1 MWFFWWIKTTFLPW
15 FARVFTKLWFPPK
28 TVWNAVFFA
37 FGIKQPTNIANMLGS
52 WLRGFSLNLRKHIFG
67 RSNLRKHILVE
78 ATTMCWAIWKTRN
91 DAALNRSFPNSYLQ
105 VIFRE
110 TYWTRFW
117 SQLSKEEEKNLI
129 KKQCQHLEGLA
140 LEVFSRS
147 GWNFRS
153 RIEC

>member
-1 MWFFWWIKTTFLPW
+1 MEVEDTTKIKIFLWYLKKGVILTKDNLLKRKWKGSSSCCFCTKEESIQHLFFECHV
-15 FARVFTKLWFPPK
+15 AK

-110 TYWTRFW
+110 TY
-117 SQLSKEEEKNLI
+117 
-129 KKQCQHLEGLA
+129 
-140 LEVFSRS
+140 
-147 GWNFRS
+147 
-153 RIEC
+153 